1 MAQPTTAATT
11 TTTVKP
17 PAYAKSILKVLF
29 VSLLLDLLS
38 FTLILPL
45 FPRLLDF
52 YKAQPNNV
60 VLDSIFNTLNAFKA
74 SFHRP
79 ISSRF
84 DVVLLGGALGSL
96 FSFLQA
102 VSSPIIGSLSD
113 RYGRRTALLYSMIG
127 NILSVLL
134 WVVATDF
141 PTFLASRVVGG
152 LSEGN
157 VQLAIAIA
165 TDVSTAETRGA
176 TLALVGVAFSIAF
189 TFGPMMGAYL
199 ASKTLALTISEKN
212 PFATAALFSLAL
224 LVVET
229 AFLYWKLPE
238 TRPLREAAE
247 EAKKKE
253 EAKTRTVAEE
263 KTAADKARSNASG
276 ITLLNA
282 THLLFLL
289 IFSGME
295 FSLPFMTFDLFNYTA
310 KDSGKLLGF
319 IGLLASL
326 LQGSFVRRAK
336 PALVVKTGLASAAI
350 SFFLLSRVNSQKEL
364 YVAAAFLAVTSASV
378 VTGLTALVSLKI
390 GEQERGRVLGGFRS
404 AGQIGRATG
413 PLLFCTL
420 YWWAGR
426 ETAYVVGGTGM
437 VGVATLV
444 WRGLGK

>member
-1 MAQPTTAATT
+1 MAQPAPTAARS
-11 TTTVKP
+11 

-29 VSLLLDLLS
+29 ISLLFDLLS

-60 VLDSIFNTLNAFKA
+60 VLESIFNTLNAFKA

-165 TDVSTAETRGA
+165 TDVSTTETRGA

-199 ASKTLALTISEKN
+199 ASKTLTLKISEKN
-212 PFATAALFSLAL
+212 PFVTAALFSLAL

-229 AFLYWKLPE
+229 VFLYWKLPE

-247 EAKKKE
+247 KEEKKK
-253 EAKTRTVAEE
+253 TVAEE
-263 KTAADKARSNASG
+263 KTAADKARSDASG

-295 FSLPFMTFDLFNYTA
+295 FSLPFMTFDLFNYTS

-319 IGLLASL
+319 IGLLASV

-350 SFFLLSRVNSQKEL
+350 SFFLLSRVNSQREL
-364 YVAAAFLAVTSASV
+364 YIAAAFLAVTSACV